1 MSKNDI
7 KIAESK
13 TVESKPF
20 QFYIQTV
27 GRGQKRRRSL
37 TQAEAHDAMS
47 MILAGQVS
55 EMQLGAFLMLIR
67 VREETPEEA
76 AGFLQAI
83 RDVMKAPNCE
93 VDLDWGTYAGK
104 RRQLPWFILALTILK
119 DKGYKVFLHGVVGNE
134 LNRLYTKE
142 VAELLGWP
150 MADSLAKA
158 KTMIETSGF
167 CYLDVK
173 DFAPQIKTLMN
184 YRDELGLRSP
194 IHSLAR
200 MLNPF
205 NARLSVHGV
214 FHKGY
219 DDIHQQSAAL
229 LDDQMTASFCGDGGE
244 AEVRPDRKTEI
255 KMVENIFDDHGER
268 DTSIDQAWSFFMP
281 KTYLNSDPTDKCLD
295 TDVLLAVWQGKA
307 EHAYGQAAVIQTLA
321 MALMA
326 LDNLTLG
333 EAFATAESLWL
344 QRLAS

>member
-1 MSKNDI
+1 MNNLPD
-7 KIAESK
+7 AP
-13 TVESKPF
+13 KPF

-37 TQAEAHDAMS
+37 TQVEARDAMS

-83 RDVMKAPNCE
+83 REVMHAPTCE

-104 RRQLPWFILALTILK
+104 RRQLPWFMLALTILQS
-119 DKGYKVFLHGVVGNE
+119 KGYTVLLHGVVGNE
-134 LNRLYTKE
+134 TSRLYTKE

-150 MADSLAKA
+150 IADSLLNAKA
-158 KTMIETSGF
+158 LIETSGF

-229 LDDQMTASFCGDGGE
+229 LNDQMTASFCGDGGE

-255 KMVENIFDDHGER
+255 KMVENVFDQNGDR
-268 DTSIDQAWSFFMP
+268 DISSDQAWSFFMP
-281 KTYLNSDPTDKCLD
+281 KTFLDSDPTDKCLD

-333 EAFATAESLWL
+333 EAFSTAESLWL